1 MWQEVQRLQREADE
15 ANKHSSLLKRD
26 NQRFEVQR
34 SDMAHQVHMTVFWGI
49 AFFVFFL
56 YLYFSPY
63 NKLI

>member
-34 SDMAHQVHMTVFWGI
+34 SDMAHQVHITVFWGI
-49 AFFVFFL
+49 INPFNLIWL
-56 YLYFSPY
+56 Y
-63 NKLI
+63 